1 METGGL
7 TMKIV
12 KIVMMAAVLA
22 AAGISAHA
30 QQGQRPVP
38 APTGGQ
44 HEEDR
49 DVSGPPDRGG
59 PPSEQQMGEVRKKM
73 EAVRMWRLTEALKL
87 DEKTSA
93 KLAAVLGSLDQQ
105 RAAIMRDN
113 MVTIREL
120 RSTLKAGNP
129 DEKKLKAALEKIRK
143 NQDAMMDLRKK
154 ETHEIK
160 DILTL
165 EQQARYLIFQHEF
178 GREMRGMIS
187 GARGQKSGGKG
198 KRGSLG
204 SPAGPTG
211 GGTEAGAP
219 PSSPPGER

>member
-1 METGGL
+1 
-7 TMKIV
+7 MKIV
-12 KIVMMAAVLA
+12 RIIMMTAVLTV
-22 AAGISAHA
+22 AGISAHA

-44 HEEDR
+44 QEEDK
-49 DVSGPPDRGG
+49 DVSGTPGRGG
-59 PPSEQQMGEVRKKM
+59 LPSEQQVGEVRKKM

-93 KLAAVLGSLDQQ
+93 KLAAVLGSLNQQ
-105 RAAIMRDN
+105 RATIMREN
-113 MVTIREL
+113 RETIREL
-120 RSTLKAGNP
+120 RSTLKAGNQ

-160 DILTL
+160 NILTL

-187 GARGQKSGGKG
+187 GARGQGQGRGGKG
-198 KRGSLG
+198 IRGG
-204 SPAGPTG
+204 PNRAAGPAGG
-211 GGTEAGAP
+211 ESNNEAP
-219 PSSPPGER
+219 PSSPGER

>member
-1 METGGL
+1 
-7 TMKIV
+7 MKIV
-12 KIVMMAAVLA
+12 KIVMMTAVLTV
-22 AAGISAHA
+22 AGISAHA

-38 APTGGQ
+38 ATTGGQ
-44 HEEDR
+44 QEEDK
-49 DVSGPPDRGG
+49 DVSGAPGRGG
-59 PPSEQQMGEVRKKM
+59 LPSEQQVGEVRKKM
-73 EAVRMWRLTEALKL
+73 EAVRMWRLSEALKL

-105 RAAIMRDN
+105 RGAIMREN
-113 MVTIREL
+113 RETIREL

-154 ETHEIK
+154 ELHQIK
-160 DILTL
+160 DILTI

-187 GARGQKSGGKG
+187 GARGQGRGGKG
-198 KRGSLG
+198 MRGG
-204 SPAGPTG
+204 SGRPDGPT
-211 GGTEAGAP
+211 AGEP
-219 PSSPPGER
+219 EGSMPLR